1 MPKLVTA
8 RGVIAVFLFTVVLTG
23 GCRRD
28 ETESRTAEGT
38 AGTKA
43 VNPPLPVPT
52 VSPTMLADVNAPLP
66 GVEPNLPYFDDFSW
80 REFIALTWPASTDIN
95 KRLTGMTY
103 SRGVPA
109 THKNYGDVSGPL
121 VFTTWKNDYE
131 LFLPNGDG
139 PAPWDTFSSPSPCGG
154 SLQPYQI
161 VLGSFNKYHGF
172 NEASFGFDTGP

>member
-1 MPKLVTA
+1 
-8 RGVIAVFLFTVVLTG
+8 
-23 GCRRD
+23 
-28 ETESRTAEGT
+28 
-38 AGTKA
+38 
-43 VNPPLPVPT
+43 
-52 VSPTMLADVNAPLP
+52 TMLADVNAPLP

-172 NEASFGFDTGP
+172 NEASFGFDTGPLIDQTKTYTRYQTAMNQLEYNFILNPGSKFPGPLYLV